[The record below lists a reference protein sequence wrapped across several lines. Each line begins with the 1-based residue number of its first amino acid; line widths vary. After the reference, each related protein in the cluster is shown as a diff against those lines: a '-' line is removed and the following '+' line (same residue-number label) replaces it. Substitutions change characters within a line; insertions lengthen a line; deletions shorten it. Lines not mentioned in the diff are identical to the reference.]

1 MLDRLL
7 TFSNAI
13 SKFLEYFNHVGTVCW
28 KPLKFMDYILGTPKC
43 YFISEYEGTNS
54 RKDVGID
61 YCLKG
66 NVHCLSL
73 DNAKV
78 EFCAR

>member
-1 MLDRLL
+1 MLETSQVHGLHGL
-7 TFSNAI
+7 H
-13 SKFLEYFNHVGTVCW
+13 SK
-28 KPLKFMDYILGTPKC
+28 
-43 YFISEYEGTNS
+43 NS
-54 RKDVGID
+54 KMLVGID

-78 EFCAR
+78 EYCAR